1 MAVSCSSTLLLTPK
15 SHIIYVRTK
24 DLTGHWIQSAQ
35 AEHVC
40 CQLLS
45 PSACLPLE
53 AALARKGI
61 LSAWSGLNL
70 FCTLVQEGVGDTPDS
85 YAYDGNRVRKWNVTT
100 TNYGKVSTVLPGR
113 QGSRHLLLLPGFLW
127 AL

>member
-1 MAVSCSSTLLLTPK
+1 MAVSYISTLLLTPK
-15 SHIIYVRTK
+15 SCIIYFRTK
-24 DLTGHWIQSAQ
+24 DHTGHWIHSAQ
-35 AEHVC
+35 AEHMC

-45 PSACLPLE
+45 LSASLPLE

-61 LSAWSGLNL
+61 LSAWSSLNL
-70 FCTLVQEGVGDTPDS
+70 FYTLVQEGVGDTPDS

-113 QGSRHLLLLPGFLW
+113 RRSKHLLLLPGFLW